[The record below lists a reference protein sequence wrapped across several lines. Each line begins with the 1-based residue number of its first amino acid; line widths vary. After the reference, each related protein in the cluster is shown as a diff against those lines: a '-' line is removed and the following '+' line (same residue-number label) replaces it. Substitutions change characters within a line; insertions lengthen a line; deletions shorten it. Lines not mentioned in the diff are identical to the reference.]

1 MVKKRSRKS
10 SKRSEYK
17 SFHGRY
23 NYEDIYTLKTD
34 GMTWIELLEL
44 YPHTSERLLRYHTQ
58 KWALE
63 NDMVWPIPVI
73 NTYYYQLAC
82 YGMTRKDIARLAG
95 LCTGTVE
102 LNIKR
107 CERKFKRKVQ
117 YVLKSRGLKRNREC

>member
-1 MVKKRSRKS
+1 MVRRKRRKS
-10 SKRSEYK
+10 KQSEHIY
-17 SFHGRY
+17 FHGRY
-23 NYEDIYTLKTD
+23 SYKDIYTLKTD
-34 GMTWIELLEL
+34 GMTWVELLEF

-58 KWALE
+58 KWAIANGKE
-63 NDMVWPIPVI
+63 WPIPTI
-73 NTYYYQLAC
+73 NTYYYRLAC

-95 LCTGTVE
+95 ICAGTVE